1 LTHTKQ
7 PPAKWHIPFFTIWT
21 GQACSLIGS
30 RLAQFALV
38 WWLTETTRS
47 ATVLATASLVA
58 VLPDV
63 VLGPF
68 AGALVDRWNR
78 RKVMIVADGFV
89 ALVSAWLAYLFWTGS
104 MNAWHVY
111 VAMLA
116 RSLGGAFHWPAM
128 QASTSLMVPKEHLS
142 RVAGLNQTVQGAL
155 SVVAPPLGAILLS
168 LLPLQGIM
176 AIDVVTALV
185 AVSPLFFVT
194 IPQPQQTETSGAAAE
209 SRPSLWSDMRAGLR
223 YVREWPGLMAVLIM
237 AMIINFVVNPAFS
250 LMPLLVTEHFNG
262 GALQLAWLDS
272 CWGIG
277 MVLGGLLLSV
287 WGGFRRRV
295 YTSLIGLVVGGMGIM
310 LIGLAPENGFWLA
323 LAAIF
328 VAGIMNP
335 LINGPFFATLQAMVA
350 PEMQG
355 RVFTVA
361 GSLSLAMMPLS
372 LAVAGP
378 VADAVGIRTWYV
390 VGGAIFAL
398 MGASAFFVPAIVN
411 IEQNH
416 HGHTTEDEPLSSVGT
431 PVAAD
436 QRVA

>member
-1 LTHTKQ
+1 M
-7 PPAKWHIPFFTIWT
+7 
-21 GQACSLIGS
+21 C
-30 RLAQFALV
+30 
-38 WWLTETTRS
+38 
-47 ATVLATASLVA
+47 
-58 VLPDV
+58 
-63 VLGPF
+63 
-68 AGALVDRWNR
+68 
-78 RKVMIVADGFV
+78 
-89 ALVSAWLAYLFWTGS
+89 
-104 MNAWHVY
+104 
-111 VAMLA
+111 
-116 RSLGGAFHWPAM
+116 
-128 QASTSLMVPKEHLS
+128 
-142 RVAGLNQTVQGAL
+142 
-155 SVVAPPLGAILLS
+155 
-168 LLPLQGIM
+168 
-176 AIDVVTALV
+176 
-185 AVSPLFFVT
+185 
-194 IPQPQQTETSGAAAE
+194 
-209 SRPSLWSDMRAGLR
+209 AGLR
-223 YVREWPGLMAVLIM
+223 YVWGWPGMTAVLVM

-262 GALQLAWLDS
+262 GALQLGWLDS
-272 CWGIG
+272 GWGIG

-295 YTSLIGLVVGGMGIM
+295 YTSLAGLVVGGMGIM

-335 LINGPFFATLQAMVA
+335 LINGPFFAILQATVV

-378 VADAVGIRTWYV
+378 VADAVGIRVWYV

-416 HGHTTEDEPLSSVGT
+416 HGHTTEDEPLSSVAVGT

-436 QRVA
+436 RRVA